1 MRKIDYTRDCGIV
14 SPIIYNI
21 GAKCIKPLNI
31 NDSAKIIVNNYS
43 EFANMNSEQLK
54 NIRITNYN
62 PEIQGAKGI
71 DIDPSR
77 VEQIKAD
84 IKASIERN
92 IPWAVSNT
100 YLSNVGKV
108 VPSAKPQNQ
117 RHTQDEIDTVYNKLL
132 DDEKAQ
138 VSAYMST
145 GKTKEEALEVMNKLK
160 QGGKID

>member
-1 MRKIDYTRDCGIV
+1 MQFVTQEAGKARKTNALM
-14 SPIIYNI
+14 YN
-21 GAKCIKPLNI
+21 PTTNR
-31 NDSAKIIVNNYS
+31 YS
-43 EFANMNSEQLK
+43 
-54 NIRITNYN
+54 IITNYN

-108 VPSAKPQNQ
+108 VSSAKPQNQ
-117 RHTQDEIDTVYNKLL
+117 RHTQDEIDTAYNKLL

-138 VSAYMST
+138 VSAYINT